1 MINLNLLLS
10 HGEGFGLN
18 PNILETNL
26 VNIVLLIGLLIYSF
40 ADLIKST
47 LQNRQESISQ
57 NLDNA
62 ANKLIFAN
70 QRFKEAEQAL
80 EAVRIK
86 AKEIKLQTILQKE
99 KIIANEAIKFKEEL
113 LVEIE
118 SYKRL
123 LSERK
128 KYFDNETY
136 FAYLKLAKDKI

>member
-1 MINLNLLLS
+1 MTYLNLLLS
-10 HGEGFGLN
+10 HSEGFGLN
-18 PNILETNL
+18 TDILETNL
-26 VNIVLLIGLLIYSF
+26 VNIVLLIALLIYSF
-40 ADLIKST
+40 ADVVKST

-70 QRFKEAEQAL
+70 QRFKEAEEAL

-86 AKEIKLQTILQKE
+86 AKEIKLQTISQKE
-99 KIIANEAIKFKEEL
+99 KIIANEAVKFKEEL
-113 LVEIE
+113 LTEIE